1 MSNLDKVLGNRR
13 IKDYITR
20 AVRLNRISHSY
31 MIEGE
36 KGSGKKMLAECF
48 SRILQCEGEGE
59 LDCGVCT
66 SCRQVDHGN
75 HPDVIHVVHEK
86 PNTITVN
93 DVREQ
98 IVNTADILPYKA
110 PYKIYIIDEAEKMN
124 DEAQNALLKT
134 IEEPPSYVIIFLLV
148 TSRGAML
155 ETIQSRCV
163 LLPAAPVAREDI
175 LTCLKDIS
183 GQGKRDLTDDQLSF
197 AAGYA
202 MGNVGK
208 ALEAISSE
216 DFETHKEEALQI
228 LRNVQ
233 EGTSDQLAAFAKTIV
248 QDKMDAGLML
258 DLFLVWYRDLLVLK
272 AGDLDDRII
281 FREEEITLEGQA
293 RCLSFRALDTL
304 LREIARTRDR
314 LRANVNAEAAILLLL
329 IRMHQ
334 EYTI

>member
-155 ETIQSRCV
+155 ETIQSV
-163 LLPAAPVAREDI
+163 
-175 LTCLKDIS
+175 
-183 GQGKRDLTDDQLSF
+183 
-197 AAGYA
+197 
-202 MGNVGK
+202 
-208 ALEAISSE
+208 
-216 DFETHKEEALQI
+216 
-228 LRNVQ
+228 
-233 EGTSDQLAAFAKTIV
+233 
-248 QDKMDAGLML
+248 
-258 DLFLVWYRDLLVLK
+258 
-272 AGDLDDRII
+272 
-281 FREEEITLEGQA
+281 
-293 RCLSFRALDTL
+293 
-304 LREIARTRDR
+304 REIANPDIRVLGIFMTAVESGSSLDR
-314 LRANVNAEAAILLLL
+314 EMIANFPLMLPDLAFKSYIRKNIDVKKAPLALQPLCYFSPRCTATQDYAALCDEMLERLEA
-329 IRMHQ
+329 
-334 EYTI
+334 